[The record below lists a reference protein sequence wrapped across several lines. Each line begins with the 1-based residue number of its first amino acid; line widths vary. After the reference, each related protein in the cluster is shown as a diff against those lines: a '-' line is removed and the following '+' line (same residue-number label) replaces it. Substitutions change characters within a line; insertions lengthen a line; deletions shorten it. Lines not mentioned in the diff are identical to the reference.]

1 MTEHNSANG
10 KIIGAIVVVVI
21 VAAAA
26 WWYFSHVP
34 GLDFS
39 RHGPAPSRPAADS
52 APAEPAPIEHPIA
65 SAQVNPAPAGTAP
78 LPALDASDNPAVAA
92 LSALPGAKG
101 LADLLIARG
110 LIPHLVATVDALPRH
125 AALGSSI
132 LPLRPPA
139 GAFVVD
145 VSSGQPMLSSAGY
158 ARYASYMQ
166 VVNAISAR
174 DAVSWYV
181 HWYPLFQQAYRGL
194 GYPHGYFNDRL
205 LAAIDDMLAAPTN
218 QGSAQLVKTPDGHYV
233 FADPTWEGLSQGQK
247 LMIRVG
253 PENERDLKVKL
264 ANVRELLLGKAA
276 EQGAPARS
284 APASAAS
291 ASH

>member
-21 VAAAA
+21 VAAAT
-26 WWYFSHVP
+26 WWFFSHVP
-34 GLDFS
+34 LS
-39 RHGPAPSRPAADS
+39 NSAHRGPEPSWAAADS

-65 SAQVNPAPAGTAP
+65 SAQVNPAPASTAP
-78 LPALDASDNPAVAA
+78 LPALAASDNPAIAA

-101 LADLLIARG
+101 LADLLIAQG

-125 AALGSSI
+125 ATLGSSI
-132 LPLRPPA
+132 LPLRAPT

-145 VSSGQPMLSSAGY
+145 TSSGQPMLSSAGY
-158 ARYASYMQ
+158 ARYAPYMRL
-166 VVNAISAR
+166 VNAISAR

-194 GYPHGYFNDRL
+194 GYPRGYFNDRL
-205 LAAIDDMLAAPTN
+205 LTAIDDMLAAPTN
-218 QGSAQLVKTPDGHYV
+218 QGSAQLVKTPDGHYA
-233 FADPTWEGLSQGQK
+233 FADPTWEGLSLGQK

-264 ANVRELLLGKAA
+264 ANVRELLLGKAV
-276 EQGAPARS
+276 EQGV
-284 APASAAS
+284 PASAAS
-291 ASH
+291 ATH